1 MEIIKAILF
10 GIVEGITEWL
20 PISST
25 GHMILLNEFINLN
38 VSKDFYSLFEVVIQ
52 LGAIMAVVVMYFKT
66 IWPFGF
72 GKTKKET
79 KETFNLWGKILVA
92 CVPAAIIGIL
102 LDDWLDAHLYNSIV
116 VSLMLIIYGIIF
128 IVVESK
134 NMGKGKTE
142 NLNERD
148 LFKSDNISPFF
159 DFDEEEFSN
168 MSRVQ
173 KPKTTNV
180 MEYERKKRVEKR
192 YDMGN
197 FSKIERTEVVEKKK
211 FKPSPIIS
219 PVYGILN
226 EDYKPEDIKSKTD
239 NVVNTGLDFNSV
251 RKKAF
256 GEETLGEPEATYYEE
271 SVTVK
276 VKENEEEKQQ
286 KVKTIDELLEDTS
299 DVTIDVDEK
308 NSVEDKNNK
317 EATNEVADYERIDKD
332 LEEVTAKCDV
342 NKTEMKKVEDDDTL
356 ENDLFDLIDSMY
368 DNREEGDI

>member
-1 MEIIKAILF
+1 MGLLNKIKGILF
-10 GIVEGITEWL
+10 EEVEE
-20 PISST
+20 
-25 GHMILLNEFINLN
+25 
-38 VSKDFYSLFEVVIQ
+38 DEVVSTP
-52 LGAIMAVVVMYFKT
+52 KSEE
-66 IWPFGF
+66 
-72 GKTKKET
+72 KKPIAEKIEPQRKVEEPVEKSVPKVT
-79 KETFNLWGKILVA
+79 APVKEA
-92 CVPAAIIGIL
+92 
-102 LDDWLDAHLYNSIV
+102 
-116 VSLMLIIYGIIF
+116 
-128 IVVESK
+128 
-134 NMGKGKTE
+134 KTE

-256 GEETLGEPEATYYEE
+256 GEETLGEPEASYYEE

-308 NSVEDKNNK
+308 NSVEDKNDK
-317 EATNEVADYERIDKD
+317 EATDEVADYERIDKD

>member
-1 MEIIKAILF
+1 MGLLNKIKGILF
-10 GIVEGITEWL
+10 EEVEE
-20 PISST
+20 
-25 GHMILLNEFINLN
+25 
-38 VSKDFYSLFEVVIQ
+38 DEVVSTPKSEEKKPIAEKIEPQ
-52 LGAIMAVVVMYFKT
+52 RKVEEPVEKSVPKVTAPV
-66 IWPFGF
+66 
-72 GKTKKET
+72 KET
-79 KETFNLWGKILVA
+79 
-92 CVPAAIIGIL
+92 
-102 LDDWLDAHLYNSIV
+102 
-116 VSLMLIIYGIIF
+116 
-128 IVVESK
+128 
-134 NMGKGKTE
+134 KTE

-308 NSVEDKNNK
+308 NSVEGKNDIK
-317 EATNEVADYERIDKD
+317 ATDEVADYERIDKD
-332 LEEVTAKCDV
+332 LEEVTAKCDA
-342 NKTEMKKVEDDDTL
+342 NKTEMRKVEDDDTL

>member
-1 MEIIKAILF
+1 MGLLNKIKGILF
-10 GIVEGITEWL
+10 EEVEE
-20 PISST
+20 
-25 GHMILLNEFINLN
+25 
-38 VSKDFYSLFEVVIQ
+38 DEVVSTP
-52 LGAIMAVVVMYFKT
+52 KSEE
-66 IWPFGF
+66 
-72 GKTKKET
+72 KKPIAEKIEPQRKVEEPVEKSVQKVT
-79 KETFNLWGKILVA
+79 APVKEA
-92 CVPAAIIGIL
+92 
-102 LDDWLDAHLYNSIV
+102 
-116 VSLMLIIYGIIF
+116 
-128 IVVESK
+128 
-134 NMGKGKTE
+134 KTE

-308 NSVEDKNNK
+308 NSVEDKNDIK
-317 EATNEVADYERIDKD
+317 ATDEVADYERIDKD

-342 NKTEMKKVEDDDTL
+342 NKTEMRKVEDDDTL

>member
-1 MEIIKAILF
+1 MGLLNKIKGILF
-10 GIVEGITEWL
+10 EEVEE
-20 PISST
+20 
-25 GHMILLNEFINLN
+25 
-38 VSKDFYSLFEVVIQ
+38 DEVVSTPKSEEKKPIAEKIEPQ
-52 LGAIMAVVVMYFKT
+52 RKVEEPVEKSVPKVTAPV
-66 IWPFGF
+66 
-72 GKTKKET
+72 KET
-79 KETFNLWGKILVA
+79 
-92 CVPAAIIGIL
+92 
-102 LDDWLDAHLYNSIV
+102 
-116 VSLMLIIYGIIF
+116 
-128 IVVESK
+128 
-134 NMGKGKTE
+134 KTE

-256 GEETLGEPEATYYEE
+256 GEETLGEPEATYFEE

-308 NSVEDKNNK
+308 NSVEDKNDK
-317 EATNEVADYERIDKD
+317 EATDEVADYERIDKD
-332 LEEVTAKCDV
+332 LEEVTAKCDA
-342 NKTEMKKVEDDDTL
+342 NKTEMRKVEDDDTL

>member
-1 MEIIKAILF
+1 MGLLNKIKGILF
-10 GIVEGITEWL
+10 EEVEE
-20 PISST
+20 
-25 GHMILLNEFINLN
+25 
-38 VSKDFYSLFEVVIQ
+38 DEVVSTPKSEEKKPIAEKIEPQ
-52 LGAIMAVVVMYFKT
+52 RKVEEPVEKSVPKVTAPV
-66 IWPFGF
+66 
-72 GKTKKET
+72 KET
-79 KETFNLWGKILVA
+79 
-92 CVPAAIIGIL
+92 
-102 LDDWLDAHLYNSIV
+102 
-116 VSLMLIIYGIIF
+116 
-128 IVVESK
+128 
-134 NMGKGKTE
+134 KTE

-197 FSKIERTEVVEKKK
+197 FSIIERTEVVEKKK

-308 NSVEDKNNK
+308 NSVEDKNDK
-317 EATNEVADYERIDKD
+317 EATDEVADYERIDKD
-332 LEEVTAKCDV
+332 LEEVTAKPDA
-342 NKTEMKKVEDDDTL
+342 NKTEMRKVEDDDTL

>member
-1 MEIIKAILF
+1 MGLLNKIKGILF
-10 GIVEGITEWL
+10 EEVEE
-20 PISST
+20 
-25 GHMILLNEFINLN
+25 
-38 VSKDFYSLFEVVIQ
+38 DEVVSTPKSEEKKPIAEKIEPQ
-52 LGAIMAVVVMYFKT
+52 RKVEEPVEKSVPKVTAPV
-66 IWPFGF
+66 
-72 GKTKKET
+72 KET
-79 KETFNLWGKILVA
+79 
-92 CVPAAIIGIL
+92 
-102 LDDWLDAHLYNSIV
+102 
-116 VSLMLIIYGIIF
+116 
-128 IVVESK
+128 
-134 NMGKGKTE
+134 KTE

-256 GEETLGEPEATYYEE
+256 GEETLGEPETTYYEE

-308 NSVEDKNNK
+308 NSVEDKNDIK
-317 EATNEVADYERIDKD
+317 ATDEVADYERIDKD

>member
-1 MEIIKAILF
+1 MGLLNKIKGILF
-10 GIVEGITEWL
+10 EEVEE
-20 PISST
+20 
-25 GHMILLNEFINLN
+25 
-38 VSKDFYSLFEVVIQ
+38 DEVVSTPKSEEKKPIAEKIEPQ
-52 LGAIMAVVVMYFKT
+52 RKVEEPVEKSVQKVTAPV
-66 IWPFGF
+66 
-72 GKTKKET
+72 KET
-79 KETFNLWGKILVA
+79 
-92 CVPAAIIGIL
+92 
-102 LDDWLDAHLYNSIV
+102 
-116 VSLMLIIYGIIF
+116 
-128 IVVESK
+128 
-134 NMGKGKTE
+134 KTE

>member
-1 MEIIKAILF
+1 MGLLNKIKGILF
-10 GIVEGITEWL
+10 EEVEE
-20 PISST
+20 
-25 GHMILLNEFINLN
+25 
-38 VSKDFYSLFEVVIQ
+38 DEVVSTPKSEEKKPIAEKIEPQ
-52 LGAIMAVVVMYFKT
+52 RKVEEPVEKSVPKVTAPV
-66 IWPFGF
+66 
-72 GKTKKET
+72 KET
-79 KETFNLWGKILVA
+79 
-92 CVPAAIIGIL
+92 
-102 LDDWLDAHLYNSIV
+102 
-116 VSLMLIIYGIIF
+116 
-128 IVVESK
+128 
-134 NMGKGKTE
+134 KTE
-142 NLNERD
+142 NLNERH

-226 EDYKPEDIKSKTD
+226 EDYKPEDIKSNTD

-308 NSVEDKNNK
+308 NSVEDKNDIK
-317 EATNEVADYERIDKD
+317 ATDELADYERIDKD

>member
-1 MEIIKAILF
+1 MGLLNKIKGILF
-10 GIVEGITEWL
+10 EEVEE
-20 PISST
+20 
-25 GHMILLNEFINLN
+25 
-38 VSKDFYSLFEVVIQ
+38 DEVVSTPKSEEKKPIAEKIEPQ
-52 LGAIMAVVVMYFKT
+52 RKVEEPVEKSVPKVTAPV
-66 IWPFGF
+66 
-72 GKTKKET
+72 KET
-79 KETFNLWGKILVA
+79 
-92 CVPAAIIGIL
+92 
-102 LDDWLDAHLYNSIV
+102 
-116 VSLMLIIYGIIF
+116 
-128 IVVESK
+128 
-134 NMGKGKTE
+134 KTE

-197 FSKIERTEVVEKKK
+197 FSKIERTEVIEKKK

-308 NSVEDKNNK
+308 NSVEDKNDIK
-317 EATNEVADYERIDKD
+317 STDEVADYERIDKD

-342 NKTEMKKVEDDDTL
+342 NKTEMRKVEDDDTL

>member
-1 MEIIKAILF
+1 MGLLNKIKGILF
-10 GIVEGITEWL
+10 EEVEE
-20 PISST
+20 
-25 GHMILLNEFINLN
+25 
-38 VSKDFYSLFEVVIQ
+38 DEVVSTP
-52 LGAIMAVVVMYFKT
+52 KSEE
-66 IWPFGF
+66 
-72 GKTKKET
+72 KKPIAEKIEPQRKVEEPVEKSVPKVT
-79 KETFNLWGKILVA
+79 APVKEA
-92 CVPAAIIGIL
+92 
-102 LDDWLDAHLYNSIV
+102 
-116 VSLMLIIYGIIF
+116 
-128 IVVESK
+128 
-134 NMGKGKTE
+134 KTE

-197 FSKIERTEVVEKKK
+197 FSKIERTDVVEKKK

-308 NSVEDKNNK
+308 NSVEDKNDIK
-317 EATNEVADYERIDKD
+317 ATDEVADYERIDKD

>member
-1 MEIIKAILF
+1 MGLLNKIKGILF
-10 GIVEGITEWL
+10 EEVEE
-20 PISST
+20 
-25 GHMILLNEFINLN
+25 
-38 VSKDFYSLFEVVIQ
+38 DEVVSTP
-52 LGAIMAVVVMYFKT
+52 KSEE
-66 IWPFGF
+66 
-72 GKTKKET
+72 KKPIAEKIEPQRKVEEPVEKSVQKVT
-79 KETFNLWGKILVA
+79 APVKEA
-92 CVPAAIIGIL
+92 
-102 LDDWLDAHLYNSIV
+102 
-116 VSLMLIIYGIIF
+116 
-128 IVVESK
+128 
-134 NMGKGKTE
+134 KTE

-239 NVVNTGLDFNSV
+239 NVVNMGLDFNSV

-308 NSVEDKNNK
+308 NSVEDKNDIK
-317 EATNEVADYERIDKD
+317 ATDEVADYERIDKD

>member
-1 MEIIKAILF
+1 MGLLNKIKGILF
-10 GIVEGITEWL
+10 EEVEE
-20 PISST
+20 
-25 GHMILLNEFINLN
+25 
-38 VSKDFYSLFEVVIQ
+38 DEVVSTPKSEEKKPIAEKIEPQ
-52 LGAIMAVVVMYFKT
+52 RKVEEPVEKSVPKVTAPV
-66 IWPFGF
+66 
-72 GKTKKET
+72 KET
-79 KETFNLWGKILVA
+79 
-92 CVPAAIIGIL
+92 
-102 LDDWLDAHLYNSIV
+102 
-116 VSLMLIIYGIIF
+116 
-128 IVVESK
+128 
-134 NMGKGKTE
+134 KTE

-180 MEYERKKRVEKR
+180 MEYERKKRVETR

-308 NSVEDKNNK
+308 NSVEDKNDK
-317 EATNEVADYERIDKD
+317 EATDEVADYERIDKD

>member
-1 MEIIKAILF
+1 MGLLNKIKGILF
-10 GIVEGITEWL
+10 EEVEE
-20 PISST
+20 
-25 GHMILLNEFINLN
+25 
-38 VSKDFYSLFEVVIQ
+38 DEVVSTPKSEEKKPIAEKIEPQ
-52 LGAIMAVVVMYFKT
+52 RKVEEPVEKSVPKVTAPV
-66 IWPFGF
+66 
-72 GKTKKET
+72 KET
-79 KETFNLWGKILVA
+79 
-92 CVPAAIIGIL
+92 
-102 LDDWLDAHLYNSIV
+102 
-116 VSLMLIIYGIIF
+116 
-128 IVVESK
+128 
-134 NMGKGKTE
+134 KTE

-180 MEYERKKRVEKR
+180 MEYEKKKRVEKR

-308 NSVEDKNNK
+308 NSVEDKNDIK
-317 EATNEVADYERIDKD
+317 ATDEVADYERIDKD

-342 NKTEMKKVEDDDTL
+342 NKTEMRKVEDDDTL

>member
-1 MEIIKAILF
+1 MGLLNKIKGILF
-10 GIVEGITEWL
+10 EEVEEDEVASAPKSEEKK
-20 PISST
+20 PIAEKIEPQRKVEEPVEKSVPKVT
-25 GHMILLNEFINLN
+25 TP
-38 VSKDFYSLFEVVIQ
+38 V
-52 LGAIMAVVVMYFKT
+52 
-66 IWPFGF
+66 
-72 GKTKKET
+72 KE
-79 KETFNLWGKILVA
+79 E
-92 CVPAAIIGIL
+92 
-102 LDDWLDAHLYNSIV
+102 
-116 VSLMLIIYGIIF
+116 
-128 IVVESK
+128 
-134 NMGKGKTE
+134 KTE

-192 YDMGN
+192 YDMGS

-226 EDYKPEDIKSKTD
+226 EDYKPEDIKNKTD

-256 GEETLGEPEATYYEE
+256 GEETLSEPETTYYEE

-286 KVKTIDELLEDTS
+286 KVKTIDELLEDTA
-299 DVTIDVDEK
+299 DVTINVDDK
-308 NSVEDKNNK
+308 KDVEDKK
-317 EATNEVADYERIDKD
+317 DIEVTNDEVEDYERIDED
-332 LEEVTAKCDV
+332 LEEVTTKNDV
-342 NKTEMKKVEDDDTL
+342 NKTKMEKVEDDDTL

-368 DNREEGDI
+368 DNREDGDI

>member
-1 MEIIKAILF
+1 MGLLNKIKGILF
-10 GIVEGITEWL
+10 EEVEE
-20 PISST
+20 
-25 GHMILLNEFINLN
+25 
-38 VSKDFYSLFEVVIQ
+38 DEVVSTP
-52 LGAIMAVVVMYFKT
+52 KSEE
-66 IWPFGF
+66 
-72 GKTKKET
+72 KKPIAEKIEPQRKVEEPVEKSVPKVT
-79 KETFNLWGKILVA
+79 APVKEA
-92 CVPAAIIGIL
+92 
-102 LDDWLDAHLYNSIV
+102 
-116 VSLMLIIYGIIF
+116 
-128 IVVESK
+128 
-134 NMGKGKTE
+134 KTE

-317 EATNEVADYERIDKD
+317 EATDEVADYERIDKD

>member
-1 MEIIKAILF
+1 MGLLNKIKGILF
-10 GIVEGITEWL
+10 EEVEE
-20 PISST
+20 
-25 GHMILLNEFINLN
+25 
-38 VSKDFYSLFEVVIQ
+38 DEVVSTP
-52 LGAIMAVVVMYFKT
+52 KSEE
-66 IWPFGF
+66 
-72 GKTKKET
+72 KKPIAEKIEPQRKVEEPVEKSVPKVT
-79 KETFNLWGKILVA
+79 APVKEA
-92 CVPAAIIGIL
+92 
-102 LDDWLDAHLYNSIV
+102 
-116 VSLMLIIYGIIF
+116 
-128 IVVESK
+128 
-134 NMGKGKTE
+134 KTE

-317 EATNEVADYERIDKD
+317 EATDEVADYERIDKD
-332 LEEVTAKCDV
+332 LEEVTAKRDA
-342 NKTEMKKVEDDDTL
+342 NKTEMRKVEDDDTL

>member
-1 MEIIKAILF
+1 MGLLNKIKGILF
-10 GIVEGITEWL
+10 EEVEE
-20 PISST
+20 
-25 GHMILLNEFINLN
+25 
-38 VSKDFYSLFEVVIQ
+38 DEVVSTPKIEERKPIAEKIEPQ
-52 LGAIMAVVVMYFKT
+52 RKVEEPVEKSVPKVTAPV
-66 IWPFGF
+66 
-72 GKTKKET
+72 KET
-79 KETFNLWGKILVA
+79 
-92 CVPAAIIGIL
+92 
-102 LDDWLDAHLYNSIV
+102 
-116 VSLMLIIYGIIF
+116 
-128 IVVESK
+128 
-134 NMGKGKTE
+134 KTE

-239 NVVNTGLDFNSV
+239 NVVNTRLDFNSV

-317 EATNEVADYERIDKD
+317 EATDEVADYERIDKD

-342 NKTEMKKVEDDDTL
+342 NKTEMRKVEDDDTL

>member
-1 MEIIKAILF
+1 MGLLNKIKGILF
-10 GIVEGITEWL
+10 EEVEE
-20 PISST
+20 
-25 GHMILLNEFINLN
+25 
-38 VSKDFYSLFEVVIQ
+38 DEVVSTPKSEEKKPIAEKIEPQ
-52 LGAIMAVVVMYFKT
+52 RKVEEPVEKSVPKVTAPV
-66 IWPFGF
+66 
-72 GKTKKET
+72 KET
-79 KETFNLWGKILVA
+79 
-92 CVPAAIIGIL
+92 
-102 LDDWLDAHLYNSIV
+102 
-116 VSLMLIIYGIIF
+116 
-128 IVVESK
+128 
-134 NMGKGKTE
+134 KTE

-173 KPKTTNV
+173 KTKTTNV

-308 NSVEDKNNK
+308 NSVEDKNDIK
-317 EATNEVADYERIDKD
+317 ATNEVADYERIDKD

>member
-1 MEIIKAILF
+1 MGLLNKIKGILF
-10 GIVEGITEWL
+10 EEVEE
-20 PISST
+20 
-25 GHMILLNEFINLN
+25 
-38 VSKDFYSLFEVVIQ
+38 DEVVSTPKSEEKKPIAEKIEPQ
-52 LGAIMAVVVMYFKT
+52 RKVEEPVEKSVPKVTAPV
-66 IWPFGF
+66 
-72 GKTKKET
+72 KET
-79 KETFNLWGKILVA
+79 
-92 CVPAAIIGIL
+92 
-102 LDDWLDAHLYNSIV
+102 
-116 VSLMLIIYGIIF
+116 
-128 IVVESK
+128 
-134 NMGKGKTE
+134 KTE

-256 GEETLGEPEATYYEE
+256 GEETLGEPETTYYEE

-308 NSVEDKNNK
+308 NSVEDKNDIK
-317 EATNEVADYERIDKD
+317 ATDEVADYERIDKD
-332 LEEVTAKCDV
+332 LEEVTAKCDA
-342 NKTEMKKVEDDDTL
+342 NKTEMRKVEDDDTL

>member
-1 MEIIKAILF
+1 MGLLNKIKGILF
-10 GIVEGITEWL
+10 EEVEEDEVASAPKSEEKK
-20 PISST
+20 PIAEKIEPQRKVEEPVEKSVPKVT
-25 GHMILLNEFINLN
+25 TP
-38 VSKDFYSLFEVVIQ
+38 V
-52 LGAIMAVVVMYFKT
+52 
-66 IWPFGF
+66 
-72 GKTKKET
+72 KE
-79 KETFNLWGKILVA
+79 E
-92 CVPAAIIGIL
+92 
-102 LDDWLDAHLYNSIV
+102 
-116 VSLMLIIYGIIF
+116 
-128 IVVESK
+128 
-134 NMGKGKTE
+134 KTE

-168 MSRVQ
+168 MSRIQ

-192 YDMGN
+192 YDMGS

-226 EDYKPEDIKSKTD
+226 EDYKPEDIKNKTD

-256 GEETLGEPEATYYEE
+256 GEETLSEPETTYYEE

-286 KVKTIDELLEDTS
+286 KVKTIDELLEDTA
-299 DVTIDVDEK
+299 DVTINVDDK
-308 NSVEDKNNK
+308 NDVEDKK
-317 EATNEVADYERIDKD
+317 DIEVTNDEVEDYERIDED
-332 LEEVTAKCDV
+332 LEEVTTKNDV
-342 NKTEMKKVEDDDTL
+342 NKTKMEKVEDDDTL

-368 DNREEGDI
+368 DNREDGDI

>member
-1 MEIIKAILF
+1 MGLLNKIKGILF
-10 GIVEGITEWL
+10 EEVEE
-20 PISST
+20 
-25 GHMILLNEFINLN
+25 
-38 VSKDFYSLFEVVIQ
+38 DEVVSTPKSEEKKPIAEKIEPQ
-52 LGAIMAVVVMYFKT
+52 RKVEEPVEKSVPKVTAPV
-66 IWPFGF
+66 
-72 GKTKKET
+72 KET
-79 KETFNLWGKILVA
+79 
-92 CVPAAIIGIL
+92 
-102 LDDWLDAHLYNSIV
+102 
-116 VSLMLIIYGIIF
+116 
-128 IVVESK
+128 
-134 NMGKGKTE
+134 KTE

-180 MEYERKKRVEKR
+180 MEFERKKRVEKR

-308 NSVEDKNNK
+308 NSVEDKNDI

-332 LEEVTAKCDV
+332 LEEVTAKSDV
-342 NKTEMKKVEDDDTL
+342 NKTEMRKVEDDDTL

>member
-1 MEIIKAILF
+1 MGLLNKIKGILF
-10 GIVEGITEWL
+10 EEVEE
-20 PISST
+20 
-25 GHMILLNEFINLN
+25 
-38 VSKDFYSLFEVVIQ
+38 DEVVSTP
-52 LGAIMAVVVMYFKT
+52 KSEE
-66 IWPFGF
+66 
-72 GKTKKET
+72 KKPIAEKIEPQRKVEEPVEKSVPKVT
-79 KETFNLWGKILVA
+79 TPVKE
-92 CVPAAIIGIL
+92 
-102 LDDWLDAHLYNSIV
+102 
-116 VSLMLIIYGIIF
+116 
-128 IVVESK
+128 E
-134 NMGKGKTE
+134 KTE

-192 YDMGN
+192 YDMGS

-226 EDYKPEDIKSKTD
+226 EDYKPEDIKNKTD

-256 GEETLGEPEATYYEE
+256 GEETLSEPETTYYEE

-286 KVKTIDELLEDTS
+286 KVKTIDELLEDTA
-299 DVTIDVDEK
+299 DVTINVDDK
-308 NSVEDKNNK
+308 KDVEDKK
-317 EATNEVADYERIDKD
+317 DIEVTNDEVEDYERIDED
-332 LEEVTAKCDV
+332 LEEVTTKNDV
-342 NKTEMKKVEDDDTL
+342 NKTEMEKVEDDDTL

-368 DNREEGDI
+368 DNREDGDI

>member
-1 MEIIKAILF
+1 MGLLNKIKGILF
-10 GIVEGITEWL
+10 EEVEEDEVASAPKSEEKK
-20 PISST
+20 PIAEKIEPQRKVEEPVEKSVPKVT
-25 GHMILLNEFINLN
+25 AP
-38 VSKDFYSLFEVVIQ
+38 V
-52 LGAIMAVVVMYFKT
+52 
-66 IWPFGF
+66 
-72 GKTKKET
+72 KET
-79 KETFNLWGKILVA
+79 
-92 CVPAAIIGIL
+92 
-102 LDDWLDAHLYNSIV
+102 
-116 VSLMLIIYGIIF
+116 
-128 IVVESK
+128 
-134 NMGKGKTE
+134 KTE

-317 EATNEVADYERIDKD
+317 EATDEVADYERIDKD
-332 LEEVTAKCDV
+332 LEEVTAKCDA
-342 NKTEMKKVEDDDTL
+342 NKTEMRKVEDDDTL

>member
-1 MEIIKAILF
+1 MGLLNKIKGILF
-10 GIVEGITEWL
+10 EEVEE
-20 PISST
+20 
-25 GHMILLNEFINLN
+25 
-38 VSKDFYSLFEVVIQ
+38 DEVVSTPKSEEKKPIAEKIEPQ
-52 LGAIMAVVVMYFKT
+52 RKVEEPVEKSVPKVTAPV
-66 IWPFGF
+66 
-72 GKTKKET
+72 KET
-79 KETFNLWGKILVA
+79 
-92 CVPAAIIGIL
+92 
-102 LDDWLDAHLYNSIV
+102 
-116 VSLMLIIYGIIF
+116 
-128 IVVESK
+128 
-134 NMGKGKTE
+134 KTE

-299 DVTIDVDEK
+299 DATIDVDEK

-332 LEEVTAKCDV
+332 LEEVTAKCDA
-342 NKTEMKKVEDDDTL
+342 NKTEMRKVEDDDTL

>member
-1 MEIIKAILF
+1 MGLLNKIKGILF
-10 GIVEGITEWL
+10 EEVEEDEVASAPKSEEKK
-20 PISST
+20 PIAEKIEPQRKVEEPVEKSVPKVT
-25 GHMILLNEFINLN
+25 AP
-38 VSKDFYSLFEVVIQ
+38 V
-52 LGAIMAVVVMYFKT
+52 
-66 IWPFGF
+66 
-72 GKTKKET
+72 KET
-79 KETFNLWGKILVA
+79 
-92 CVPAAIIGIL
+92 
-102 LDDWLDAHLYNSIV
+102 
-116 VSLMLIIYGIIF
+116 
-128 IVVESK
+128 
-134 NMGKGKTE
+134 KTE

-308 NSVEDKNNK
+308 NSVEDKNNIK
-317 EATNEVADYERIDKD
+317 ATDEVADYERIDKD

-342 NKTEMKKVEDDDTL
+342 NKTEMRKVEDDDTL

>member
-1 MEIIKAILF
+1 MGLLNKIKGILF
-10 GIVEGITEWL
+10 EEVEEDEVASAPKSEEKK
-20 PISST
+20 PIAEKIEPQRKVEEPVEKSVPKVT
-25 GHMILLNEFINLN
+25 TP
-38 VSKDFYSLFEVVIQ
+38 V
-52 LGAIMAVVVMYFKT
+52 
-66 IWPFGF
+66 
-72 GKTKKET
+72 KE
-79 KETFNLWGKILVA
+79 E
-92 CVPAAIIGIL
+92 
-102 LDDWLDAHLYNSIV
+102 
-116 VSLMLIIYGIIF
+116 
-128 IVVESK
+128 
-134 NMGKGKTE
+134 KTE

-180 MEYERKKRVEKR
+180 MDYERKKRVEKR
-192 YDMGN
+192 YDMGS

-226 EDYKPEDIKSKTD
+226 EDYKPEDIKNKTD

-256 GEETLGEPEATYYEE
+256 GEETLSEPETTYYEE

-286 KVKTIDELLEDTS
+286 KVKTIDELLEDTA
-299 DVTIDVDEK
+299 DVTINVDDK
-308 NSVEDKNNK
+308 NDVEDKKNI
-317 EATNEVADYERIDKD
+317 EVTNDEVEDYERIDED
-332 LEEVTAKCDV
+332 LEEVTTKNDV
-342 NKTEMKKVEDDDTL
+342 NKTEMEKVDDDDTL

-368 DNREEGDI
+368 DNREDGDI

>member
-1 MEIIKAILF
+1 MGLLNKIKGILF
-10 GIVEGITEWL
+10 EEVEE
-20 PISST
+20 
-25 GHMILLNEFINLN
+25 
-38 VSKDFYSLFEVVIQ
+38 DEVVSTPKSEEKKPIAEKIEPQ
-52 LGAIMAVVVMYFKT
+52 RKVEEPVEKSVPKVTAPV
-66 IWPFGF
+66 
-72 GKTKKET
+72 KET
-79 KETFNLWGKILVA
+79 
-92 CVPAAIIGIL
+92 
-102 LDDWLDAHLYNSIV
+102 
-116 VSLMLIIYGIIF
+116 
-128 IVVESK
+128 
-134 NMGKGKTE
+134 KTE

-308 NSVEDKNNK
+308 NSVEDKNDIK
-317 EATNEVADYERIDKD
+317 ATDEVADYERIDKD
-332 LEEVTAKCDV
+332 LEEVTAKCDA
-342 NKTEMKKVEDDDTL
+342 NKTEMRKVEDDDTL

>member
-1 MEIIKAILF
+1 MGLLNKIKGILF
-10 GIVEGITEWL
+10 EEVEE
-20 PISST
+20 
-25 GHMILLNEFINLN
+25 
-38 VSKDFYSLFEVVIQ
+38 DEVVSTP
-52 LGAIMAVVVMYFKT
+52 KSEE
-66 IWPFGF
+66 
-72 GKTKKET
+72 KKPIAEKIEPQRKVEEPVEKSVPKVT
-79 KETFNLWGKILVA
+79 APVKEA
-92 CVPAAIIGIL
+92 
-102 LDDWLDAHLYNSIV
+102 
-116 VSLMLIIYGIIF
+116 
-128 IVVESK
+128 
-134 NMGKGKTE
+134 KTE

-180 MEYERKKRVEKR
+180 MEYEIKKRVEKR

-308 NSVEDKNNK
+308 NSVEDKNDIK
-317 EATNEVADYERIDKD
+317 ATDEVADYERIDKD
-332 LEEVTAKCDV
+332 LEEVTAKCDA
-342 NKTEMKKVEDDDTL
+342 NKTEMRKVEDDDTL

>member
-1 MEIIKAILF
+1 MGLLNKIKGILF
-10 GIVEGITEWL
+10 EEVEE
-20 PISST
+20 
-25 GHMILLNEFINLN
+25 
-38 VSKDFYSLFEVVIQ
+38 DEVVSTPKSEEKKPIAEKIEPQ
-52 LGAIMAVVVMYFKT
+52 RKVEEPVEKSVPKVTAPV
-66 IWPFGF
+66 
-72 GKTKKET
+72 KET
-79 KETFNLWGKILVA
+79 
-92 CVPAAIIGIL
+92 
-102 LDDWLDAHLYNSIV
+102 
-116 VSLMLIIYGIIF
+116 
-128 IVVESK
+128 
-134 NMGKGKTE
+134 KTE

-308 NSVEDKNNK
+308 NSVEDKNDIK
-317 EATNEVADYERIDKD
+317 ATDEVVDYERIDKD

-342 NKTEMKKVEDDDTL
+342 NKTEMRKVEDDDTL

>member
-1 MEIIKAILF
+1 MGLLNKIKGILF
-10 GIVEGITEWL
+10 EEVEE
-20 PISST
+20 
-25 GHMILLNEFINLN
+25 
-38 VSKDFYSLFEVVIQ
+38 DEVVSTPKSEEKKPIAEKIEPQ
-52 LGAIMAVVVMYFKT
+52 RKVEEPVEKSVPKVT
-66 IWPFGF
+66 VPV
-72 GKTKKET
+72 KET
-79 KETFNLWGKILVA
+79 
-92 CVPAAIIGIL
+92 
-102 LDDWLDAHLYNSIV
+102 
-116 VSLMLIIYGIIF
+116 
-128 IVVESK
+128 
-134 NMGKGKTE
+134 KTE

-256 GEETLGEPEATYYEE
+256 GEETLGEPEASYYEE

-308 NSVEDKNNK
+308 NSVEDKNDIK
-317 EATNEVADYERIDKD
+317 ATDEVADYERIDKD

>member
-1 MEIIKAILF
+1 MGLLNKIKGILF
-10 GIVEGITEWL
+10 EEVEE
-20 PISST
+20 
-25 GHMILLNEFINLN
+25 
-38 VSKDFYSLFEVVIQ
+38 DEVVSTPKSEEKKPIAEKIEPQ
-52 LGAIMAVVVMYFKT
+52 RKVEEPVEKSVPKVTAPV
-66 IWPFGF
+66 
-72 GKTKKET
+72 KET
-79 KETFNLWGKILVA
+79 
-92 CVPAAIIGIL
+92 
-102 LDDWLDAHLYNSIV
+102 
-116 VSLMLIIYGIIF
+116 
-128 IVVESK
+128 
-134 NMGKGKTE
+134 KTE

-299 DVTIDVDEK
+299 DVTIDVVEK
-308 NSVEDKNNK
+308 NSVEDKNDIK
-317 EATNEVADYERIDKD
+317 ATDEVADYERIDKD

-342 NKTEMKKVEDDDTL
+342 NKTEMRKVEDDDTL

>member
-1 MEIIKAILF
+1 MGLLNKIKGILF
-10 GIVEGITEWL
+10 EEVEE
-20 PISST
+20 
-25 GHMILLNEFINLN
+25 
-38 VSKDFYSLFEVVIQ
+38 DEVVSTPKSEEKKPIAEKIEPQ
-52 LGAIMAVVVMYFKT
+52 RKVEEPVEKSVPKVTAPV
-66 IWPFGF
+66 
-72 GKTKKET
+72 KET
-79 KETFNLWGKILVA
+79 
-92 CVPAAIIGIL
+92 
-102 LDDWLDAHLYNSIV
+102 
-116 VSLMLIIYGIIF
+116 
-128 IVVESK
+128 
-134 NMGKGKTE
+134 KTE

-299 DVTIDVDEK
+299 DETIDVDEK
-308 NSVEDKNNK
+308 NSVEDKNDIK
-317 EATNEVADYERIDKD
+317 ATDEVADYERIDKD
-332 LEEVTAKCDV
+332 LEEVTAKCDA
-342 NKTEMKKVEDDDTL
+342 NKTEMRKVEDDDTL

-368 DNREEGDI
+368 DNREDGDI